1 MNPQLQHRIDRLA
14 DNEVS
19 SQELTKLLAEIERE
33 NAWKQCALTLIEA
46 AELKKT
52 LRQMMQVQPVTVSG
66 AKPERSRLF
75 STVIVACLLGIAFL
89 AGRGLTPGSR
99 PQVAVTEQPS
109 TDKDSPISAAPET
122 IEQPDPADDDQS
134 AVAAGEISFEPESA
148 DRGSEIRKTSPE
160 VVGFAQVL
168 RHSGASPRYPVIAGE
183 FSDREL
189 MELTSIPEHIQRR
202 ARSNGIE
209 MERLPRV
216 LTVQLADGQRLAV
229 PMDALGLRQTRAE
242 VL

>member
-1 MNPQLQHRIDRLA
+1 MNSQLQHRIDRLA

-19 SQELTKLLAEIERE
+19 ARELTQLLADIEDN

-46 AELKKT
+46 AELKNT
-52 LRQMMQVQPVTVSG
+52 LRQMVQTSVQTIPAARAG
-66 AKPERSRLF
+66 RSRLT
-75 STVIVACLLGIAFL
+75 STVLAVCLLGAAFL
-89 AGRGLTPGSR
+89 AGRGLQPNAEPQLVQVNTPTAAEPSL
-99 PQVAVTEQPS
+99 PTTPVEQQTPAQDQTTVATENTSTEQ
-109 TDKDSPISAAPET
+109 SPQKPK
-122 IEQPDPADDDQS
+122 
-134 AVAAGEISFEPESA
+134 AG
-148 DRGSEIRKTSPE
+148 PE

-168 RHSGASPRYPVIAGE
+168 RQTGVSPRYPVIAGE

-189 MELTSIPEHIQRR
+189 MELTAIPEHIRRR

>member
-1 MNPQLQHRIDRLA
+1 MNSQLQHRIDRLA
-14 DNEVS
+14 DNEVCA
-19 SQELTKLLAEIERE
+19 QELTQLLADIEHN

-46 AELKKT
+46 AELKNT
-52 LRQMMQVQPVTVSG
+52 LRQMVQTSTQTTPPAPG
-66 AKPERSRLF
+66 GRSRLM
-75 STVIVACLLGIAFL
+75 STLLAACLLGAAFV
-89 AGRGLTPGSR
+89 AGRGLKPRAEPQFVQTDTPTTAEPSL
-99 PQVAVTEQPS
+99 PPAPIEQQTPAENQTTVATNNS
-109 TDKDSPISAAPET
+109 SAAKSPR
-122 IEQPDPADDDQS
+122 QPK
-134 AVAAGEISFEPESA
+134 AG
-148 DRGSEIRKTSPE
+148 PE

-168 RHSGASPRYPVIAGE
+168 RQTGVSPRYPVIAGE

-189 MELTSIPEHIQRR
+189 MELTTIPEHIRRR